1 MPKSTGHLLILLKE
15 EQDLYNEILEL
26 AKEKRQIIIE
36 GKIKELEQMTKREQR
51 MISKLLGVEKKRSA
65 AVERL
70 VKELGI
76 GPVNNI
82 SELMGYLDE
91 ETTQAFIEI
100 KMSLSDSVKK
110 LSNENDVNS
119 KLIGQSLEIIDFNM
133 NLLASINNEN
143 VGYGSD
149 ADEKDVKRKSNLFD
163 VRV

>member
-1 MPKSTGHLLILLKE
+1 MPKSTGHLLILLKK

-26 AKEKRQIIIE
+26 AKEKRQIIVE

-51 MISKLLGVEKKRSA
+51 MISMLLGVEKKRSA
-65 AVERL
+65 VVEGL

-76 GPVNNI
+76 GTVNNI
-82 SELMGYLDE
+82 SELLEHLDVDTARE
-91 ETTQAFIEI
+91 FLEI
-100 KMSLSDSVKK
+100 KESLSVSVKK